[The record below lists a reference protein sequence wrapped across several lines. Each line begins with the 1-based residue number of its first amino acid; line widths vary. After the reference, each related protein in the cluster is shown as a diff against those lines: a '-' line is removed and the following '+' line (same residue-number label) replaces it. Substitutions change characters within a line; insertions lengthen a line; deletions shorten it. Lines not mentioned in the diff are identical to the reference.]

1 MSNGV
6 SGKGGEVSF
15 TVTIKPPGEEP
26 TEYQMTGFTDLSE
39 EEFNNALKENDNGS
53 NSLNSGA

>member
-15 TVTIKPPGEEP
+15 TVTIKLPGEEP
-26 TEYQMTGFTDLSE
+26 VEYQMTGFTDLSE
-39 EEFNNALKENDNGS
+39 EEFNNALKENKDGTD
-53 NSLNSGA
+53 SLNSGA